1 MKKLKILHKT
11 DINGGP
17 VYGEHVNLLHQ
28 KMTADDDDEVRI
40 SLTYSHLESGN
51 MRLALAWLQLSYSQ

>member
-1 MKKLKILHKT
+1 
-11 DINGGP
+11 